1 MSYNP
6 PPVEA
11 IIDPTVKNAFL
22 YAHQDDELQYVGL
35 MSRLSANTR
44 YLWVT
49 NGDGLAPMENADPEE
64 YAQLRLDECAK
75 VVELLGVPEEK
86 VVNLKRSEIQIYNYF
101 IDWVEF
107 PEKRTE
113 ITDFLEKVARE
124 MYEFL
129 KADIPQNVFVP
140 AYQGGH
146 PEHDLTSAFTGL
158 ALRKLHE
165 EGLFNGNLIH
175 LPEYEYTI
183 LIPMRFKPWY
193 KGAIY
198 SIDLTSEEVAIKE
211 QVLDIYESQK
221 KLFASFKKVMNGIGK
236 VTRLVGKKMS
246 WEDFGAKETFGPI
259 PLSFNYTKNTHLTDF
274 ENYINDDCR
283 GKGIS
288 FTKMIGPIVASV
300 EQRMQD
306 WK

>member
-1 MSYNP
+1 
-6 PPVEA
+6 
-11 IIDPTVKNAFL
+11 
-22 YAHQDDELQYVGL
+22 
-35 MSRLSANTR
+35 
-44 YLWVT
+44 
-49 NGDGLAPMENADPEE
+49 MENADPEE

-75 VVELLGVPEEK
+75 VVELLAFPKKKSLISNGRK
-86 VVNLKRSEIQIYNYF
+86 SDLQLLYRLGGI
-101 IDWVEF
+101 

-124 MYEFL
+124 IYEFL

-193 KGAIY
+193 KGTIY
-198 SIDLTSEEVAIKE
+198 SIDLTRKKWPSKSK
-211 QVLDIYESQK
+211 VLDIYESQK
-221 KLFASFKKVMNGIGK
+221 KLFASFKKVMNGIA
-236 VTRLVGKKMS
+236 R
-246 WEDFGAKETFGPI
+246 
-259 PLSFNYTKNTHLTDF
+259 
-274 ENYINDDCR
+274 
-283 GKGIS
+283 
-288 FTKMIGPIVASV
+288 
-300 EQRMQD
+300 
-306 WK
+306 